1 MGLGSRSMHQSFINF
16 RHYRYGLIAGVASL
30 ITLVTYLLDRPRV
43 PPNGGTWLGY
53 TLGTIAALLV
63 IFLALFGIRKRSFRS
78 TIGTA
83 IGWLSAHVYLG
94 LAALLIAT
102 LHSGMH
108 FGRNVHT
115 VAYVL
120 MCLVTL
126 SGCWGVYAYV
136 SYPGAMMQQ
145 RGNLR
150 RSEFLRQIAE
160 LDGSSLELA
169 ESISPRMAQLLAEAA
184 RRTDLGGGNLWKQLR
199 SRDESTLVLG
209 IGSAP
214 RRSSLVSNADQR
226 ALIRTLA
233 QIRPGRSRNE
243 VALSSVQKLLEL
255 AGSKAV
261 LLQRLRRE
269 TQFAALLRIW
279 LFLHVPL
286 CCALLAALC
295 IHVVTVFLYW

>member
-1 MGLGSRSMHQSFINF
+1 MGLESHSMHQSFINF

-30 ITLVTYLLDRPRV
+30 ATLATYMLDRPRV

-53 TLGTIAALLV
+53 TLGTVAALLV

-78 TIGTA
+78 NMGTA

-108 FGRNVHT
+108 FGNNVHT

-126 SGCWGVYAYV
+126 SGCWGVYAYI
-136 SYPGAMMQQ
+136 SFPGAMIQQ

-160 LDGSSLELA
+160 LDSSSLELA
-169 ESISPRMAQLLAEAA
+169 EAISPQITQLLAEAA

-199 SRDESTLVLG
+199 STDESTLLLG
-209 IGSAP
+209 IGAAP
-214 RRSSLVSNADQR
+214 KRSRLVSNPNQR
-226 ALIRTLA
+226 ALIRALA
-233 QIRPGRSRNE
+233 QIRPGRTSNE
-243 VALSSVQKLLEL
+243 VAMTSVQKLLEL
-255 AGSKAV
+255 AGSKAA

-269 TQFAALLRIW
+269 TQFAAMLRIW

>member
-1 MGLGSRSMHQSFINF
+1 MHQSFINF
-16 RHYRYGLIAGVASL
+16 RNYRYGLIASVASL
-30 ITLVTYLLDRPRV
+30 LTVGAYLLDRPRV
-43 PPNGGTWLGY
+43 PPNGSTWLGY
-53 TLGTIAALLV
+53 TLGTVAALLV
-63 IFLALFGIRKRSFRS
+63 IFLALFGIRKRSFS
-78 TIGTA
+78 SNIGTA

-108 FGRNVHT
+108 FGANVHT

-126 SGCWGVYAYV
+126 SGLWGVYAYV
-136 SYPGAMMQQ
+136 NYPGAMIQQ

-160 LDGSSLELA
+160 LDGTALELA
-169 ESISPRMAQLLAEAA
+169 ESISPQITQLLAESA

-199 SRDESTLVLG
+199 GRDESMLLMG
-209 IGSAP
+209 IGAAP
-214 RRSSLVSNADQR
+214 RRSHVASNSNQR
-226 ALIRTLA
+226 ALIQTLA
-233 QIRPGRSRNE
+233 ELRTGRSHNQ

-255 AGSKAV
+255 AGSKAA

-269 TQFAALLRIW
+269 TQLAALLRIW
-279 LFLHVPL
+279 LFMHVPL

>member
-1 MGLGSRSMHQSFINF
+1 MNSMHQSFINY
-16 RHYRYGLIAGVASL
+16 RHYRYGLVAVAASL
-30 ITLVTYLLDRPRV
+30 VTLAAYLLDRPRV

-53 TLGTIAALLV
+53 TLGTVAALLV

-83 IGWLSAHVYLG
+83 IGWVSAHVYLG

-108 FGRNVHT
+108 FGRNIHT

-120 MCLVTL
+120 MCVVTL
-126 SGCWGVYAYV
+126 SGVWGVYAYV
-136 SYPGAMMQQ
+136 NFPGSMIQQ

-160 LDGSSLELA
+160 LDANAQELA
-169 ESISPRMAQLLAEAA
+169 EGISPQLTQLLSEGA
-184 RRTDLGGGNLWKQLR
+184 RRTDLGGGSLWKQLR
-199 SRDESTLVLG
+199 GRDESTLLLG

-214 RRSSLVSNADQR
+214 RRSQIVSNPNQR
-226 ALIRTLA
+226 VLIQTIAEL
-233 QIRPGRSRNE
+233 RPGRSSSE
-243 VALSSVQKLLEL
+243 VALSSIQKLLEL
-255 AGSKAV
+255 AGSKAA

-269 TQFAALLRIW
+269 TQLAALLRIW
-279 LFLHVPL
+279 LFLHVPM
-286 CCALLAALC
+286 CCALLAALL
-295 IHVVTVFLYW
+295 IHIVTVFLYW

>member
-1 MGLGSRSMHQSFINF
+1 MHQSFINF
-16 RHYRYGLIAGVASL
+16 RQYRYGLIAGVASI
-30 ITLVTYLLDRPRV
+30 ITVGAYVCDRPRV

-63 IFLALFGIRKRSFRS
+63 VFLALFGIRKRSFSS

-94 LAALLIAT
+94 IAALLIAT

-108 FGRNVHT
+108 FGANVHT
-115 VAYVL
+115 IAYVL

-136 SYPGAMMQQ
+136 SFPGAMIQQ

-160 LDGSSLELA
+160 LDATALELA
-169 ESISPRMAQLLAEAA
+169 EGISPQVTQLLAESA

-199 SRDESTLVLG
+199 GLDESKLLM
-209 IGSAP
+209 GSGTAP
-214 RRSSLVSNADQR
+214 RPAHLASNSNQR
-226 ALIRTLA
+226 ALIQTLA
-233 QIRPGRSRNE
+233 ELRTGRSHNL

-255 AGSKAV
+255 TSSKTA

-269 TQFAALLRIW
+269 TQLAAMLRIW
-279 LFLHVPL
+279 LFMHVPL
-286 CCALLAALC
+286 CCGLLAALC
-295 IHVVTVFLYW
+295 IHIVTVFLYW

>member
-1 MGLGSRSMHQSFINF
+1 MGLESHSMHQSFINF

-30 ITLVTYLLDRPRV
+30 ATLATYMLDRPRV

-78 TIGTA
+78 TVGTA

-108 FGRNVHT
+108 FGNNVHT

-126 SGCWGVYAYV
+126 SGCWGVYAYI
-136 SYPGAMMQQ
+136 SFPGAMIQQ

-160 LDGSSLELA
+160 LDSSSLELA
-169 ESISPRMAQLLAEAA
+169 EAISPQITQLLAEAA

-199 SRDESTLVLG
+199 STDESTLLLG
-209 IGSAP
+209 IGAAP
-214 RRSSLVSNADQR
+214 KRSRLVSNPNQR
-226 ALIRTLA
+226 ALIRALA
-233 QIRPGRSRNE
+233 QIRPGRTSNE
-243 VALSSVQKLLEL
+243 VAMSSVQKLLEL
-255 AGSKAV
+255 AGSKAA

-269 TQFAALLRIW
+269 TQFAAMLRIW

>member
-1 MGLGSRSMHQSFINF
+1 MHQSFINF
-16 RHYRYGLIAGVASL
+16 RNYRYGLIAGTASL
-30 ITLVTYLLDRPRV
+30 LAIAAYTLDRPRV

-63 IFLALFGIRKRSFRS
+63 IFLALFGIRKRSFGS
-78 TIGTA
+78 NIGTA
-83 IGWLSAHVYLG
+83 LGWVSAHVYLG

-108 FGRNVHT
+108 FGANVHT

-120 MCLVTL
+120 MCIVTL
-126 SGCWGVYAYV
+126 SGCWGVYAYI
-136 SYPGAMMQQ
+136 SFPGAMMHQ

-160 LDGSSLELA
+160 IDSSALELA
-169 ESISPRMAQLLAEAA
+169 EGISPEITRLLAESA

-199 SRDESTLVLG
+199 GRDESTMLM
-209 IGSAP
+209 GSGGAA
-214 RRSSLVSNADQR
+214 RSSHIVPNINQR

-233 QIRPGRSRNE
+233 ERRSGSQTRI
-243 VALSSVQKLLEL
+243 ALTSVQKLLEL
-255 AGSKAV
+255 AGSKAA

-269 TQFAALLRIW
+269 TQLAALLRIW
-279 LFLHVPL
+279 LFLHVPM
-286 CCALLAALC
+286 CCALLAALL
-295 IHVVTVFLYW
+295 IHIVAVFLYW

>member
-1 MGLGSRSMHQSFINF
+1 MHQSFINF
-16 RHYRYGLIAGVASL
+16 RHYRYGLIAGAAALV
-30 ITLVTYLLDRPRV
+30 TLVTYLLDRPRV

-53 TLGTIAALLV
+53 TLGTIAAVLV

-102 LHSGMH
+102 LHSSMH

-136 SYPGAMMQQ
+136 RFPGAMMQQ

-160 LDGSSLELA
+160 LDSNSLELA
-169 ESISPRMAQLLAEAA
+169 EGISPQITHLLAEGA
-184 RRTDLGGGNLWKQLR
+184 RRTDRGGGSLWKQLR
-199 SRDESTLVLG
+199 GRDESTLLLG
-209 IGSAP
+209 IGAAP
-214 RRSSLVSNADQR
+214 RRSHLVSNANQR

-233 QIRPGRSRNE
+233 QIRPGGASNE
-243 VALSSVQKLLEL
+243 VAISSVQRLLEL
-255 AGSKAV
+255 AGSKAA

-286 CCALLAALC
+286 SCALLAALC

>member
-1 MGLGSRSMHQSFINF
+1 MGLEAHSMHQSFINF
-16 RHYRYGLIAGVASL
+16 RHYRYGLIAAVASL
-30 ITLVTYLLDRPRV
+30 VTLMTYLLDRPRV

-120 MCLVTL
+120 MCLVTV

-136 SYPGAMMQQ
+136 SFPGAMMQQ

-160 LDGSSLELA
+160 LDSTSLELA
-169 ESISPRMAQLLAEAA
+169 EGISPKITQLLAEAA
-184 RRTDLGGGNLWKQLR
+184 RRTDLGSGNLWKHLR
-199 SRDESTLVLG
+199 ARDESTLLLG

-214 RRSSLVSNADQR
+214 RRSQLVSNANQR

-233 QIRPGRSRNE
+233 EMRPGRASSE
-243 VALSSVQKLLEL
+243 VALSSVQKLLEI
-255 AGSKAV
+255 AGSKAA

-279 LFLHVPL
+279 LFLHVPM

>member
-1 MGLGSRSMHQSFINF
+1 MHQSFINF
-16 RHYRYGLIAGVASL
+16 RRYRYGLLAAVASF
-30 ITLVTYLLDRPRV
+30 ITLVSYMLDRPRV

-78 TIGTA
+78 NIGTA

-108 FGRNVHT
+108 FGGNVHT

-136 SYPGAMMQQ
+136 SFPGAMIQQ
-145 RGNLR
+145 RGNRR
-150 RSEFLRQIAE
+150 RSEFLQQIAQ
-160 LDGSSLELA
+160 LDSSSLELA
-169 ESISPRMAQLLAEAA
+169 EGISAQILQLLAEGA
-184 RRTDLGGGNLWKQLR
+184 RRTDLGGGSLWKQLR
-199 SRDESTLVLG
+199 GKDGSTLLLG
-209 IGSAP
+209 MGSAP
-214 RRSSLVSNADQR
+214 RRSYLVSNAQQR

-233 QIRPGRSRNE
+233 EIRPGRDSNA

-255 AGSKAV
+255 AGAKAA

-269 TQFAALLRIW
+269 TQLAALLRIW

>member
-1 MGLGSRSMHQSFINF
+1 MHQSFINF
-16 RHYRYGLIAGVASL
+16 RNYRYGLIAGVASL
-30 ITLVTYLLDRPRV
+30 LTVGAYLLDRPRV
-43 PPNGGTWLGY
+43 PPNGSTWLGY
-53 TLGTIAALLV
+53 TLGTVAALLV
-63 IFLALFGIRKRSFRS
+63 IFLALFGIRKRSFS
-78 TIGTA
+78 SNIGTA

-94 LAALLIAT
+94 IAALLIAT

-108 FGRNVHT
+108 FGANVHT

-126 SGCWGVYAYV
+126 SGLWGVYAYV
-136 SYPGAMMQQ
+136 NYPGAMIQQ

-160 LDGSSLELA
+160 LDGTALELA
-169 ESISPRMAQLLAEAA
+169 EGISPQITQLLAESA

-199 SRDESTLVLG
+199 GRDESMLLMG
-209 IGSAP
+209 IGAAP
-214 RRSSLVSNADQR
+214 RRSHVASNSNQR
-226 ALIRTLA
+226 ALIQTLA
-233 QIRPGRSRNE
+233 ELRTGRSHNQ

-255 AGSKAV
+255 AGSKAA

-269 TQFAALLRIW
+269 TQLAALLRIW

>member
-1 MGLGSRSMHQSFINF
+1 MHQSFINF
-16 RHYRYGLIAGVASL
+16 RHYRYGLLAGVASL
-30 ITLVTYLLDRPRV
+30 ITVGAYMLDRPRV
-43 PPNGGTWLGY
+43 PANGGTWLGY
-53 TLGTIAALLV
+53 TLGTVAALLV
-63 IFLALFGIRKRSFRS
+63 IFLALFGIRKRSFSS

-108 FGRNVHT
+108 FGANVHT

-136 SYPGAMMQQ
+136 NFPGAMIQQ

-160 LDGSSLELA
+160 LDATALELA
-169 ESISPRMAQLLAEAA
+169 EGISPQITQLLAESA

-199 SRDESTLVLG
+199 GVDESTLLMG
-209 IGSAP
+209 IGTAP
-214 RRSSLVSNADQR
+214 RHSRLASNSNQR

-233 QIRPGRSRNE
+233 ELRTGRSHNQ

-255 AGSKAV
+255 AGSKTA

-269 TQFAALLRIW
+269 AQLAAMLRIW
-279 LFLHVPL
+279 LFMHVPL

>member
-1 MGLGSRSMHQSFINF
+1 MHQSFINF
-16 RHYRYGLIAGVASL
+16 RHYRYGLIAGIASL

-136 SYPGAMMQQ
+136 SFPGAMMQQ

-160 LDGSSLELA
+160 LDSSSLELA
-169 ESISPRMAQLLAEAA
+169 ESISPQITQLLAEGA

-199 SRDESTLVLG
+199 SRDESTLLLG

-214 RRSSLVSNADQR
+214 RRSSLVSNANQR

-233 QIRPGRSRNE
+233 EIRPGRSSSE

>member
-1 MGLGSRSMHQSFINF
+1 MHQSFINF
-16 RHYRYGLIAGVASL
+16 RHYRYGLIAGVASVV
-30 ITLVTYLLDRPRV
+30 TLATYLLDRPRV

-126 SGCWGVYAYV
+126 SGCWGVYAYI
-136 SYPGAMMQQ
+136 SFPGAMIQQ

-160 LDGSSLELA
+160 LDSRSLELA
-169 ESISPRMAQLLAEAA
+169 EAISPRITQLLAEAA

-199 SRDESTLVLG
+199 SRDESTLLLG

-214 RRSSLVSNADQR
+214 RRSSLVSNPNQR

-233 QIRPGRSRNE
+233 QIRPGRTSSE
-243 VALSSVQKLLEL
+243 AALASVQKLLEL
-255 AGSKAV
+255 AGSKAA